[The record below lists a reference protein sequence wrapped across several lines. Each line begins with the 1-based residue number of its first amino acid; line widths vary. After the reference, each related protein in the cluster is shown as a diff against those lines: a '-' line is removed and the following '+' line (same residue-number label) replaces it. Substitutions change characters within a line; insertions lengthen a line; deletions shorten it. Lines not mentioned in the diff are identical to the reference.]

1 MQSNGT
7 LTSPIQVGAVRSTQ
21 NLFADPQAAFRAF
34 RNARPGETGPRNNF
48 RLPLYSNLDLGL
60 SKSFN
65 MPYGENHK
73 LQIRWEVFNV
83 ANFQSFNNGGES
95 RATYGLPQDPNLGTA
110 PSNFGRI
117 FTSIQGSPRAMQFGL
132 RYSF

>member
-7 LTSPIQVGAVRSTQ
+7 LTSPIRVGAVRATQ
-21 NLFADPQAAFRAF
+21 NIFDDPQAAFRAF

-48 RLPLYSNLDLGL
+48 RLPGYSSLDLGL
-60 SKSFN
+60 SKSFG

-83 ANFQSFNNGGES
+83 ANFQSLLNGGES
-95 RATYGLPQDPNLGTA
+95 RSTYGLPQDPNLGTA
-110 PSNFGRI
+110 PSNFGQI
-117 FTSIQGSPRAMQFGL
+117 FTDIQGSPRSMQFGL